1 MKKIKVRNKKNKLN
15 IMININIDW
24 ELINKKL
31 DELNLNDEQKEEL
44 RQNFLHTEA
53 EQMRQARKKMSIT
66 EFEPLTIIGRGAFG
80 EVRVCRQISTGDI
93 VAIKKMRKEDM
104 LNKNQLMHV
113 RTEKEIMTAS
123 NPWIVKLKYSFQ
135 DELYLYL
142 VMDFLPGGDLMN
154 LLMKKEILTEDEARF
169 YTAEMILAVDSVH
182 KLNCIHRDLKPDNI
196 LIDKYGHIQL
206 SDFGLAKIADKT
218 FFPLT
223 VKDSSDTQKIINSPT
238 DSITTANSNANTNTN
253 INISKINQNL
263 NLKNKNKNNMK
274 KLPKKNRL
282 IAYSTVGTPDY
293 IAPEV
298 FGQTGYGEEADW
310 WSIGVMFFEMVV
322 EFPPFFSENPSDTC
336 KKIVKWKEHF
346 SIPSDANLSPEAE
359 SFILR
364 MVSPPETRLGIHGV
378 EEIKKHPFFKGID
391 WNNIRKMKAPFI
403 PELKN
408 DYDTHYFDT
417 FPEQEPFYPPN
428 TSTKGKQRK
437 DVNYAGYTF
446 NRDYE
451 NIKDSFV
458 QALEVL
464 EAVEKTSANKKIKE
478 IITDS
483 NSPDLYKINEEKNI
497 INKKNENNNKNNN
510 ANNNINTNKNKT
522 KNPNGNNSKEIT
534 QQKNIK
540 SINNNSNSSNTK
552 TNNDII
558 SSNNNNIKLPNPKNN
573 INMNCNNNLPHGN
586 NNIIRLNNNSA
597 GNNSQNR
604 NTSKNKDK
612 VITINSKSKEKDQR
626 IIKMNRSKEK
636 DTKKINI
643 NNKSKEKDA
652 KKITINNKSK
662 EKDGKVIILNKNNEK
677 DNKIINASNKSKE
690 KDNKVIVL
698 NKSKGKDN
706 KMININSKSKGK
718 ETPNEIKNEP
728 LIQKNTASTN
738 KKSLTKN
745 SKEVKKGNKSPNPIN
760 GIAKKKIILGN
771 PKQKQP
777 VLKISPGKISK
788 EKINSAKGRINTE
801 NNTEIKRPNSKQGV
815 RPIKTGTNK
824 KSPNPNHILF
834 LNKK

>member
-1 MKKIKVRNKKNKLN
+1 
-15 IMININIDW
+15 
-24 ELINKKL
+24 
-31 DELNLNDEQKEEL
+31 
-44 RQNFLHTEA
+44 
-53 EQMRQARKKMSIT
+53 MRQARKKMSIT

-93 VAIKKMRKEDM
+93 VAVKKMRKEDM

-135 DELYLYL
+135 DELFLYL

-196 LIDKYGHIQL
+196 LIDKNGHIQL

-223 VKDSSDTQKIINSPT
+223 IKDSVGPHKIINTPS
-238 DSITTANSNANTNTN
+238 DSITTVNTNSTIKTN
-253 INISKINQNL
+253 INVNNNISKINQNQ
-263 NLKNKNKNNMK
+263 KNKNLK
-274 KLPKKNRL
+274 KFPKKNRL

-298 FGQTGYGEEADW
+298 FSQNGYGEEADW

-322 EFPPFFSENPSDTC
+322 GFPPFFSENPSDTC

-359 SFILR
+359 NFILR
-364 MVSPPETRLGIHGV
+364 MVSPCETRLGINGV

-417 FPEQEPFYPPN
+417 FQEQEPFYPPI
-428 TSTKGKQRK
+428 TSSKVKQRK

-446 NRDYE
+446 NRDNE

-464 EAVEKTSANKKIKE
+464 EAVEKTAAKKKIKE

-483 NSPDLYKINEEKNI
+483 NSPDLEKINEEK
-497 INKKNENNNKNNN
+497 INTKKNENNK
-510 ANNNINTNKNKT
+510 NNNINNNCANKVKLNQ
-522 KNPNGNNSKEIT
+522 GNSSKENI
-534 QQKNIK
+534 QHNSNKEINNNNNNKEKNSNSIK
-540 SINNNSNSSNTK
+540 LNNPKNNNNSN
-552 TNNDII
+552 TNLAN
-558 SSNNNNIKLPNPKNN
+558 
-573 INMNCNNNLPHGN
+573 GT
-586 NNIIRLNNNSA
+586 NNIIRLNNNNS
-597 GNNSQNR
+597 GVNSQNR

-612 VITINSKSKEKDQR
+612 IIPINSKSKEKDTK

-636 DTKKINI
+636 DNKAINI
-643 NNKSKEKDA
+643 NSKSKEKDS
-652 KKITINNKSK
+652 KNIGINSKSK
-662 EKDGKVIILNKNNEK
+662 EKDNNKVIILNKSK
-677 DNKIINASNKSKE
+677 DKDTKLISKSKE
-690 KDNKVIVL
+690 KDNKIIPLNRSKGKDNKVIKTT
-698 NKSKGKDN
+698 NKSKGKDIPAEN
-706 KMININSKSKGK
+706 KK
-718 ETPNEIKNEP
+718 EPV
-728 LIQKNTASTN
+728 IQKSITSTN
-738 KKSLTKN
+738 KKSINKN
-745 SKEVKKGNKSPNPIN
+745 IKEVKKGNKSPNPGN
-760 GIAKKKIILGN
+760 GVIRKKILVTN
-771 PKQKQP
+771 PKQKQGP
-777 VLKISPGKISK
+777 IIKISPGKIPK
-788 EKINSAKGRINTE
+788 DKINSTKGRLNTD
-801 NNTEIKRPNSKQGV
+801 NNTDSKKPMSKQGQKLV
-815 RPIKTGTNK
+815 KNGSNRKGE
-824 KSPNPNHILF
+824 KSPNPNLIS
-834 LNKK
+834 NKK

>member
-1 MKKIKVRNKKNKLN
+1 M
-15 IMININIDW
+15 INIDW

-93 VAIKKMRKEDM
+93 VAVKKMRKEDM

-223 VKDSSDTQKIINSPT
+223 VKDSSGPQKIVNSPT
-238 DSITTANSNANTNTN
+238 DSITTANTNTNINNNANSNANTNTN

-263 NLKNKNKNNMK
+263 NLKNKNNMK

-322 EFPPFFSENPSDTC
+322 GFPPFFSENPSDTC

-483 NSPDLYKINEEKNI
+483 NSPDLYKINEEKKVN
-497 INKKNENNNKNNN
+497 NKKENSNKNNN
-510 ANNNINTNKNKT
+510 VNNNININTNKT
-522 KNPNGNNSKEIT
+522 KNSNGNNSKEIT
-534 QQKNIK
+534 QQNNIK
-540 SINNNSNSSNTK
+540 AINNNSNNSNSLNYK
-552 TNNDII
+552 ANNDNI
-558 SSNNNNIKLPNPKNN
+558 STNNNNIKLANPKNN
-573 INMNCNNNLPHGN
+573 TNMNSNNNLPHGN
-586 NNIIRLNNNSA
+586 NNIIRLNNNSD
-597 GNNSQNR
+597 GNNSQKR

-612 VITINSKSKEKDQR
+612 VITINSKSKEKDPR

-636 DTKKINI
+636 NVKKISV
-643 NNKSKEKDA
+643 NNKSKEKDG
-652 KKITINNKSK
+652 KKISINNKSK
-662 EKDGKVIILNKNNEK
+662 EKDGKVIILNKSKDK
-677 DNKIINASNKSKE
+677 DNKIINVSNKSKE

-706 KMININSKSKGK
+706 KVVNINSKSKGK
-718 ETPNEIKNEP
+718 ETPNEIKKEP
-728 LIQKNTASTN
+728 IIQKSTTSTN
-738 KKSLTKN
+738 KKSLAKN
-745 SKEVKKGNKSPNPIN
+745 PKEVKKGNKSPNPGN
-760 GIAKKKIILGN
+760 GVVKKKIILGN
-771 PKQKQP
+771 PKQKQGT

-788 EKINSAKGRINTE
+788 EKINSAKGRINTD
-801 NNTEIKRPNSKQGV
+801 NNAEIKRPNSKQGV
-815 RPIKTGTNK
+815 RPIKTGSNK
-824 KSPNPNHILF
+824 KCEKSPNPNLVS
-834 LNKK
+834 NKK